1 MKRGFG
7 MSISSRIFRS
17 RAPSTAAAACGPQ
30 TTLVPSPAFDPT
42 STPQPPHPD
51 LPLVM
56 QEFHI
61 HRQHTPNLTWP
72 DFLRLLER
80 RHRFFAE
87 ERAEREAKLAT
98 LLAAPRFTP

>member
-1 MKRGFG
+1 
-7 MSISSRIFRS
+7 
-17 RAPSTAAAACGPQ
+17 
-30 TTLVPSPAFDPT
+30 
-42 STPQPPHPD
+42 
-51 LPLVM
+51 M